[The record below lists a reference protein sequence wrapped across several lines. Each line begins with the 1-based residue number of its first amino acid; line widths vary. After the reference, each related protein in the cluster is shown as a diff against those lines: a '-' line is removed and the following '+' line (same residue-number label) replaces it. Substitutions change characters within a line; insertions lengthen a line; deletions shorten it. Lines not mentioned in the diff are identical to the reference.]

1 MTDEQRIKQLEK
13 TAEELRL
20 QNVDLQLRTKRLET
34 TLKTYFE
41 SQAKRARSNGR
52 RQANISQIE
61 VAQAD
66 FFDNL
71 GNGLEVSG

>member
-1 MTDEQRIKQLEK
+1 MTDEQRIKQLERA
-13 TAEELRL
+13 TEELRL

-34 TLKTYFE
+34 TLQTYFE

-52 RQANISQIE
+52 RQANLSQIE
-61 VAQAD
+61 ITQAD

-71 GNGLEVSG
+71 GNGLKVSG